1 MKEQKCLTEIEDLL
15 KTFLGN
21 MYTLEFR
28 FGNIN
33 LSKVVWQNSK
43 TVCCIF
49 HSQRL
54 SVKLS
59 QQNFV
64 TRCSM
69 HVKVWSVDL
78 PREKISEFP
87 ADVEQSHSYP
97 VWLCW
102 NQSWNERKKCET
114 FGMFIAANKKREKCL
129 SLLRVNIFCMYF
141 NMISSW
147 EIHIRNIPSLTK
159 NYKTPP
165 PRPLVN
171 VAWLFQFSTLTC
183 KLPTHY
189 HVQSLPHVFH
199 NIPYIIHYMY
209 IVALIL
215 SI

>member
-1 MKEQKCLTEIEDLL
+1 MKEQKRLTEIEDLL

-33 LSKVVWQNSK
+33 LSKVV
-43 TVCCIF
+43 CCIS

-97 VWLCW
+97 VWLC
-102 NQSWNERKKCET
+102 
-114 FGMFIAANKKREKCL
+114 
-129 SLLRVNIFCMYF
+129 
-141 NMISSW
+141 
-147 EIHIRNIPSLTK
+147 
-159 NYKTPP
+159 
-165 PRPLVN
+165 
-171 VAWLFQFSTLTC
+171 
-183 KLPTHY
+183 
-189 HVQSLPHVFH
+189 
-199 NIPYIIHYMY
+199 
-209 IVALIL
+209 
-215 SI
+215 